1 MQNEQLELSNILRAL
16 HAGNIDEVARL
27 AKSNSSLINARS
39 EAGRTLL
46 EEAVFAS
53 QLDVAAL
60 LLEEGA
66 DANSRDARGWTPLQ
80 EATYN
85 STVEM
90 ATLLLSHGANVNT
103 RDNRGRTPLL
113 YAAEDG
119 FEEW

>member
-1 MQNEQLELSNILRAL
+1 MQNQQLELSNILRAI
-16 HAGNIDEVARL
+16 HAGNLDEVGLL

-39 EAGRTLL
+39 ETGRTSL
-46 EEAVFAS
+46 EEAVFES
-53 QLDVAAL
+53 QLDIAAL

-90 ATLLLSHGANVNT
+90 AKLLLSHGAN
-103 RDNRGRTPLL
+103 
-113 YAAEDG
+113 
-119 FEEW
+119 